1 MAVGPV
7 QSAKRALVGVLLALA
22 LAYRVTVVLSREST
36 DEQVAKAYRRVLLK
50 THPDKGGKTDDQ
62 QKLQETKEA
71 WDTAKRDAGQRGRP
85 PAPED
90 ARRNDSGR
98 APSRKLSD
106 ARVMTPTGWVEL
118 ADPEEARKKYRI
130 QSVAVLLTYNGVA
143 DLAQWRRFVKH
154 VQASLKCWRVK
165 HWCAT
170 LEANKKDKLHIHL
183 MLQFHSQV
191 DRCSSFFAFENLKP
205 RADPTDLLGEGFCKR
220 RLQESIDRA
229 MFYCWADKRGTKR
242 DERGKE
248 CTVGNYEPCWTN
260 ATFTYAVKG
269 KWPESLWKAYKLET
283 QVYEEKYLY
292 QCRDGVLA
300 RKRNL
305 DAAKEHD
312 AAAASRVE
320 VAARAK
326 RLRSTKTLCPP
337 FPPVPAAQDWLK
349 LFQKDGM
356 RYPLLLVLGASFTGK
371 TEWAKTLFRNP
382 LELKVGS
389 LEHFPEKMRS
399 FARGVHDGLILDDIR
414 DLKFLEN
421 HQEKLQGKYDALVEF
436 ASTPGGQLAYEKD
449 LYAVPV
455 VATVNYSTKNL
466 ELLETSDWLK
476 LPGNRVLVKFPPA
489 APAAEG

>member
-143 DLAQWRRFVKH
+143 DLAQWRRFAKH

-229 MFYCWADKRGTKR
+229 MF
-242 DERGKE
+242 
-248 CTVGNYEPCWTN
+248 
-260 ATFTYAVKG
+260 
-269 KWPESLWKAYKLET
+269 
-283 QVYEEKYLY
+283 
-292 QCRDGVLA
+292 
-300 RKRNL
+300 
-305 DAAKEHD
+305 
-312 AAAASRVE
+312 
-320 VAARAK
+320 
-326 RLRSTKTLCPP
+326 
-337 FPPVPAAQDWLK
+337 
-349 LFQKDGM
+349 
-356 RYPLLLVLGASFTGK
+356 
-371 TEWAKTLFRNP
+371 
-382 LELKVGS
+382 
-389 LEHFPEKMRS
+389 
-399 FARGVHDGLILDDIR
+399 
-414 DLKFLEN
+414 
-421 HQEKLQGKYDALVEF
+421 
-436 ASTPGGQLAYEKD
+436 
-449 LYAVPV
+449 
-455 VATVNYSTKNL
+455 
-466 ELLETSDWLK
+466 
-476 LPGNRVLVKFPPA
+476 
-489 APAAEG
+489 